1 MSQPGTLLKNFFSVF
16 LKGQT
21 YLNMLYLLLSFPLG
35 IMYFVIL
42 ITGFAVGI
50 PLIIIWVGLLILL
63 GLFALWI
70 GFVVFERKMAIWLL
84 KVDILPISIPDGTG
98 KTLWQKFKT
107 RAGNPV
113 TWKGLVF
120 LMAKFPI
127 GILCFSV
134 LVSFLSFSLS
144 LFTVPIYY
152 RIFQPVI
159 DLTWSKMPVHLN
171 VIDTLPEALICSL
184 IGFFILLISLHILNG
199 MAILSG
205 KFAKVMLGNYAS
217 IQAELPAP
225 VTLGDTNIPATPIQ

>member
-1 MSQPGTLLKNFFSVF
+1 MSQPGTLLKNFFTVF

-35 IMYFVIL
+35 IIYFIIL
-42 ITGFAVGI
+42 ITGF
-50 PLIIIWVGLLILL
+50 

-70 GFVVFERKMAIWLL
+70 GLVVFERKMAIWLL

-134 LVSFLSFSLS
+134 LVSLLSLSLS

-159 DLTWSKMPVHLN
+159 DLTWSTMPIHLN

-184 IGFFILLISLHILNG
+184 IGFFLLLISLHIFNG

-205 KFAKVMLGNYAS
+205 KFAKVMLGNFS
-217 IQAELPAP
+217 ITQEEQPAP
-225 VTLGDTNIPATPIQ
+225 VTQVESDIPAIAIQ

>member
-1 MSQPGTLLKNFFSVF
+1 
-16 LKGQT
+16 
-21 YLNMLYLLLSFPLG
+21 MLYLLLSFPLG

-42 ITGFAVGI
+42 ITGFAAGI

-70 GFVVFERKMAIWLL
+70 GFVVFERKIAIWLL

-127 GILCFSV
+127 GVLCFTV
-134 LVSFLSFSLS
+134 LVSLLSISLS

-152 RIFQPVI
+152 RLFQPVI
-159 DLTWSKMPVHLN
+159 DLTWSTMPVHLN
-171 VIDTLPEALICSL
+171 VIDTLPEAMICSL
-184 IGFFILLISLHILNG
+184 IGFFLLLISFHIFNG

-205 KFAKVMLGNYAS
+205 KFAKVMLGNFSATQGDQPVPVT
-217 IQAELPAP
+217 QAETDIP
-225 VTLGDTNIPATPIQ
+225 VAPIQ

>member
-1 MSQPGTLLKNFFSVF
+1 MSQPGILLKNFFTVF

-35 IMYFVIL
+35 IIYFVIL

-50 PLIIIWVGLLILL
+50 PLIIIWVGLLVLL

-127 GILCFSV
+127 GVLCFTV
-134 LVSFLSFSLS
+134 LVSLLSISLS

-152 RIFQPVI
+152 RLFQPVI
-159 DLTWSKMPVHLN
+159 DLTWNTMPVNLN

-184 IGFFILLISLHILNG
+184 IGFFLLLISFHIFNG

-205 KFAKVMLGNYAS
+205 KFAKVMLGNFSATQGEQPAQAS
-217 IQAELPAP
+217 LVE
-225 VTLGDTNIPATPIQ
+225 TDIPAAPIQ

>member
-1 MSQPGTLLKNFFSVF
+1 MSQLTTLIKSFFTVF

-21 YLNMLYLLLSFPLG
+21 YLNMVYLLLSFPLG
-35 IMYFVIL
+35 IVYFIIL

-50 PLIIIWVGLLILL
+50 PLIIIWVGLVILL

-84 KVDILPISIPDGTG
+84 KVDILPISIPDGKG
-98 KTLWQKFKT
+98 KTLWEKFKS

-127 GILCFSV
+127 GVVCFTI
-134 LVSFLSFSLS
+134 LVSLLSISLS
-144 LFTVPIYY
+144 LLTVPIYY

-159 DLTWSKMPVHLN
+159 DLTWSTVPIHMN
-171 VIDTLPEALICSL
+171 VINTLPEALVLSL
-184 IGFFILLISLHILNG
+184 IGFFLLLISMHIFNG

-205 KFAKVMLGNYAS
+205 KFARVMLGNFS
-217 IQAELPAP
+217 TTQGDQPLPVSQDETAQSP
-225 VTLGDTNIPATPIQ
+225 LPIL

>member
-1 MSQPGTLLKNFFSVF
+1 MSQPGTILKNFFTVF

-35 IMYFVIL
+35 IIYFVIL
-42 ITGFAVGI
+42 ITGFSVGI

-70 GFVVFERKMAIWLL
+70 GFIVFERKLAIWLL

-127 GILCFSV
+127 GVLCFTI
-134 LVSFLSFSLS
+134 LVSLLAISLS

-152 RIFQPVI
+152 RLFQPVI
-159 DLTWSKMPVHLN
+159 DLTWSTMPIQLN

-184 IGFFILLISLHILNG
+184 IGFFLLLISFHIFNG

-205 KFAKVMLGNYAS
+205 KFARVMLGNYS
-217 IQAELPAP
+217 STKIEQPVP
-225 VTLGDTNIPATPIQ
+225 VTQVETDIPATPIQ